1 MKEFEKWFK
10 KAEGDFIIISSL
22 ILLDNAPYDLCGFHS
37 QQASEKYLKAY
48 LFSGNINF
56 PKIHNLFKL
65 MKICISKNH
74 LFEEIE
80 IQCKRLNNYA
90 VAHRYPDDFDELT
103 FKDAQNAYGDA

>member
-1 MKEFEKWFK
+1 
-10 KAEGDFIIISSL
+10 
-22 ILLDNAPYDLCGFHS
+22 
-37 QQASEKYLKAY
+37 
-48 LFSGNINF
+48 
-56 PKIHNLFKL
+56 